1 MILTITTPNFVK
13 IGEKNFSDI
22 SGPFLDHCAAKKN
35 FSPILTKFGVVI
47 VRNMAIQ
54 NIKKNFQNFHFSDHF
69 LTVCTNAQFNA
80 KNFCCKIFCLQ
91 KKLIGVNLKG
101 IDMCVKKLVFS
112 SKIENEGVAVLPPGG
127 HDPQN

>member
-1 MILTITTPNFVK
+1 MQP
-13 IGEKNFSDI
+13 
-22 SGPFLDHCAAKKN
+22 KKF

-47 VRNMAIQ
+47 VRNMAIL
-54 NIKKNFQNFHFSDHF
+54 NIKEFFQNFHFSDHF
-69 LTVCTNAQFNA
+69 LTVCANAQFNA

-112 SKIENEGVAVLPPGG
+112 SKIENGGVAVLPPGG
-127 HDPQN
+127 RDPQN